1 MATTPTYSF
10 TPTEELI
17 LDVLQARI
25 RLGENIWNFDSR
37 LKPSI
42 EKLQA
47 KGLIN
52 FKSGNVENTLLAWPT
67 EEGKIL
73 FFDGS
78 FTDRIGSKKFAKH
91 QEKLHKEAKA
101 LKKARKKKNKTHG

>member
-1 MATTPTYSF
+1 MTTTATHSF

-17 LDVLQARI
+17 LDLLQARI

-47 KGLIN
+47 KGLVN
-52 FKSGNVENTLLAWPT
+52 YKSGNVENTILAWPT
-67 EEGKIL
+67 DEGKIL
-73 FFDGS
+73 LFDGN

-91 QEKLHKEAKA
+91 QEKLRKEAKA
-101 LKKARKKKNKTHG
+101 LKKQSNG

>member
-1 MATTPTYSF
+1 MATTFNF

-25 RLGENIWNFDSR
+25 RLGESIWNFDSR

-42 EKLQA
+42 EKLEA
-47 KGLIN
+47 KGLVN

-67 EEGKIL
+67 DEGKVL
-73 FFDGS
+73 LFDGS
-78 FTDRIGSKKFAKH
+78 FTDRIGSKKFVKR
-91 QEKLHKEAKA
+91 QEKLRKEAKA
-101 LKKARKKKNKTHG
+101 LKKSQKKQKKAHG

>member
-1 MATTPTYSF
+1 MATTINF

-47 KGLIN
+47 KGLVN
-52 FKSGNVENTLLAWPT
+52 FKGGNVENTLLAWPT
-67 EEGKIL
+67 DEGKIL
-73 FFDGS
+73 LFDGK
-78 FTDRIGSKKFAKH
+78 FTDRVGSKKLAKR
-91 QEKLHKEAKA
+91 QEELRKEAKA
-101 LKKARKKKNKTHG
+101 LKKKLKKSNG